1 MSKFGRVTFD
11 TFILLVLSFFRY
23 SDSNVMT
30 DSRVIESN
38 PGMGR
43 NPKDWSVDE
52 VESFIKAIGY
62 ADQACLFKDQEVDGV
77 SLLLLKRSDVINGMT
92 MKMGPALK
100 IYGHIQRLQTV
111 TPSPDEKPTPV
122 VQEMAADVTK
132 SEEIDLPV
140 TQSASD
146 NHVSSDSS
154 TPVECS
160 ESIDDTSMELNGQVP
175 A

>member
-1 MSKFGRVTFD
+1 
-11 TFILLVLSFFRY
+11 
-23 SDSNVMT
+23 MT

-62 ADQACLFKDQEVDGV
+62 ADQASLFKDQEVDGV
-77 SLLLLKRSDVINGMT
+77 SLLLLKRSDVISGMA

-111 TPSPDEKPTPV
+111 TPSPDEKPILMV
-122 VQEMAADVTK
+122 EQEMTADVTK
-132 SEEIDLPV
+132 SEQIDLPV
-140 TQSASD
+140 IQTVSD
-146 NHVSSDSS
+146 NHVQSDTS

-160 ESIDDTSMELNGQVP
+160 ESIDDTSMELLNGQVS

>member
-1 MSKFGRVTFD
+1 
-11 TFILLVLSFFRY
+11 
-23 SDSNVMT
+23 MT

-62 ADQACLFKDQEVDGV
+62 ADQASLFKDQEVDGV
-77 SLLLLKRSDVINGMT
+77 SLLLLKRSDVINGMA

-111 TPSPDEKPTPV
+111 TPSPDEKPTSMV
-122 VQEMAADVTK
+122 EQEMTAQVTK
-132 SEEIDLPV
+132 SEQIDLPLT
-140 TQSASD
+140 TQTVSD
-146 NHVSSDSS
+146 NHVQSDTS

-160 ESIDDTSMELNGQVP
+160 ESIDDTSMELLNGQVP

>member
-1 MSKFGRVTFD
+1 M
-11 TFILLVLSFFRY
+11 
-23 SDSNVMT
+23 
-30 DSRVIESN
+30 IESN

-43 NPKDWSVDE
+43 NPKDWSIDE

-62 ADQACLFKDQEVDGV
+62 AEQASLFKDQEVDGV
-77 SLLLLKRSDVINGMT
+77 SLLLLKRSDVISGLT

-111 TPSPDEKPTPV
+111 TPSSDEKPTLV
-122 VQEMAADVTK
+122 VEETTSEVTK
-132 SEEIDLPV
+132 SEDIDLPV
-140 TQSASD
+140 PDQTVSD
-146 NHVSSDSS
+146 HHVQSDSS

-160 ESIDDTSMELNGQVP
+160 ESIDDTSVELPNGQVP

>member
-1 MSKFGRVTFD
+1 
-11 TFILLVLSFFRY
+11 
-23 SDSNVMT
+23 MT

-38 PGMGR
+38 PGMSR

-62 ADQACLFKDQEVDGV
+62 SDQACLFKDQEVDGV
-77 SLLLLKRSDVINGMT
+77 SLLLLKRSDVISGLT

-111 TPSPDEKPTPV
+111 TPSSDEKSTLV
-122 VQEMAADVTK
+122 VQEMTSEVTK
-132 SEEIDLPV
+132 SEEIDLPP
-140 TQSASD
+140 SD
-146 NHVSSDSS
+146 NHVQSYTS
-154 TPVECS
+154 TPIECS
-160 ESIDDTSMELNGQVP
+160 ESIDDTSMELNGQVL